1 MKTPALASLA
11 FAVAAGLA
19 ANATP
24 VVSDVSIAQNPGTTL
39 VTVKYRLS
47 GDPGVITLDIQT
59 NYTDGAETKWASIGP
74 ENMLGF
80 GGDVHQIVQPT
91 VGDEFRTIHWSP
103 ETYWPGPPR
112 TAGTTRA
119 VVTAWATNAP
129 PDYMVVHLVSPYDVT
144 YYPYKEMVP
153 GGITN
158 IMYKGE
164 YMAFRKIPAKGVTW
178 MAGLPTNHIHYDE
191 ASCPHRVM
199 LTDDYYMAVYELTT
213 AQNNAISGSAP
224 GSNHRPAAST
234 YTGARGT
241 VEGLNWPSYRQD
253 GSFDYEVSHGVRS
266 TSTLGKLRAMTGLS
280 FDLPTEHQW
289 EYACRAGS
297 PGTIYTDTTPTLI
310 LSVSDADTVATLKRI
325 CRYSSNNKTA
335 DCEGL
340 VNENGGSATVGSYEP
355 NVWGLYDM
363 LGNVHEVCLDWYDSW
378 GNLYSDE
385 TKVYVDPVGPA
396 RGENTKVIYRGYHY
410 SSTPTANSTVIGNG
424 KWAISMGG
432 RLSMSRTFNGG
443 ISATEGV
450 RFSLTLH

>member
-1 MKTPALASLA
+1 MKTRAAIAVSSLA
-11 FAVAAGLA
+11 FAVSAL
-19 ANATP
+19 ATP
-24 VVSDVSIAQNPGTTL
+24 PTVSVVTMSQDQQTCL
-39 VTVKYRLS
+39 VTVKYKLS
-47 GDPGVITLDIQT
+47 GEPGVITLDIQT
-59 NYTDGAETKWASIGP
+59 NYVENAETKWASIGP

-80 GGDVHQIVQPT
+80 GGDVHQVVQPT
-91 VGDEFRTIHWSP
+91 TGDEVRTIYWNP
-103 ETYWPGPPR
+103 ETYWPGPPKA
-112 TAGTTRA
+112 AGTARA

-178 MAGLPTNHIHYDE
+178 MAGLPTNHIHYNE
-191 ASCPHRVM
+191 ASYPHRVM
-199 LTDDYYMAVYELTT
+199 LTDDYYMAVYELTA
-213 AQNNAISGSAP
+213 AQNNAINGSAP
-224 GSNHRPAAST
+224 GANHLPVPMT
-234 YTGARGT
+234 YTGARGNGD
-241 VEGLNWPSYRQD
+241 GLNWPSYRQD
-253 GSFDYEVSHGVRS
+253 GSLDYEVSHGVTS
-266 TSTLGKLRAMTGLS
+266 TSSLGKLRTMTGLP

-310 LSVSDADTVATLKRI
+310 LSTGDADTVATLKRI
-325 CRYSSNNKTA
+325 CRYYSNNKTA

-340 VNENGGSATVGSYEP
+340 VNENGGRATVGSYEP
-355 NVWGLYDM
+355 NAWGLYDM

-410 SSTPTANSTVIGNG
+410 SSTPTANSSVIGNG

-432 RLSMSRTFNGG
+432 RLSMDRTYNSG
-443 ISATEGV
+443 IGATEGA